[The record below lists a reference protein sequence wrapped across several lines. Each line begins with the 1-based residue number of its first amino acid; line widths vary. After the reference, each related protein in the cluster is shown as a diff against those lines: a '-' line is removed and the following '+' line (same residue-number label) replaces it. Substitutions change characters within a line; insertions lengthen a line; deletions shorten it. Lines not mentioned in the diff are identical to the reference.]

1 MTKTCKKLYLDTIT
15 AEDLVDSAD
24 TAAEEGSWE
33 IEVIASGSDACNM

>member
-24 TAAEEGSWE
+24 TAAEELE
-33 IEVIASGSDACNM
+33 ALATKARNGSD